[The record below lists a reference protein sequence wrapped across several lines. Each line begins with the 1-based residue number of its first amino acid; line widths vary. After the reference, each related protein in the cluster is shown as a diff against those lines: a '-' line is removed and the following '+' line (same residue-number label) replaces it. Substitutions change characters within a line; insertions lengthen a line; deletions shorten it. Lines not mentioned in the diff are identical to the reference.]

1 MYQNVLYYIISKY
14 KVVCV
19 SVKALGIRLMVK
31 EQRIITLFKRLCQ
44 LCIDQC
50 DICSNEFESNYTTV
64 STS

>member
-1 MYQNVLYYIISKY
+1 M
-14 KVVCV
+14 CV